1 MFRRATYIKLFL
13 GLTFIPATLFASS
26 AFGQSP
32 SALTDTKQKDVATTP
47 ESRTNKSEVSPS
59 EPAANTPEKKI
70 AVDEPRRTYLQTEVD
85 NLKAENAAVRDLLQ
99 KMAEQQKALLE
110 QVNRLQR
117 RLDGPTANA
126 QPNGLTQ
133 AADANVALT
142 NPTGA
147 AEQTAKAVNTSAQI
161 KPEKEDRYQDG
172 IVIYQNSDDSKV
184 PFLLKFNINSQIRY
198 LNTVNS
204 PTTFTD
210 HLGNAREV
218 HTRNDITVNRA
229 MFILGGYMFSKKLQY
244 SMTVWTS
251 AGAASIVI
259 AGNIG
264 YRFNKALT
272 ITGGYTGVPGSRS
285 LVATFPFFQT
295 IDRSMADNFFRP
307 GFTQG
312 DRKSVV

>member
-13 GLTFIPATLFASS
+13 GLTFIPATLFAGS

-133 AADANVALT
+133 AAD
-142 NPTGA
+142 
-147 AEQTAKAVNTSAQI
+147 
-161 KPEKEDRYQDG
+161 
-172 IVIYQNSDDSKV
+172 
-184 PFLLKFNINSQIRY
+184 
-198 LNTVNS
+198 
-204 PTTFTD
+204 
-210 HLGNAREV
+210 
-218 HTRNDITVNRA
+218 
-229 MFILGGYMFSKKLQY
+229 
-244 SMTVWTS
+244 
-251 AGAASIVI
+251 
-259 AGNIG
+259 
-264 YRFNKALT
+264 
-272 ITGGYTGVPGSRS
+272 
-285 LVATFPFFQT
+285 
-295 IDRSMADNFFRP
+295 
-307 GFTQG
+307 
-312 DRKSVV
+312 